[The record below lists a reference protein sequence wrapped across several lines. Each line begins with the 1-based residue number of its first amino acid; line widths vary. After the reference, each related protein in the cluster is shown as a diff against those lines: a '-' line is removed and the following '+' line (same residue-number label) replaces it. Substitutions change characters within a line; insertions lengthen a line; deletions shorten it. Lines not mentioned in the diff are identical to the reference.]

1 MEISCAEK
9 IHQACQT
16 NAELHQPAD
25 PAKCKVDGPGLKS
38 AQVNQQTHVI
48 VHAMLHNGTPTKKPQ
63 KVTAELKS
71 LSMGLSLDW
80 REYENKRTH
89 KKSHFPQQFV
99 VVIN

>member
-71 LSMGLSLDW
+71 LVNGSVTRLEG
-80 REYENKRTH
+80 
-89 KKSHFPQQFV
+89 V
-99 VVIN
+99 